1 MEEKMQIA
9 KYQPVLSK
17 AEMELIHE
25 KSLYLLE
32 NNGEIIESD
41 EILEICKKAGFRVEG
56 QRVYYPREKV
66 EAALKQ
72 APKDFKL
79 RGRDGRKAFSIR
91 DNGTKLAPAL
101 GPMNV
106 LEDGHYRPTTMK
118 DMVDFTVLHETS
130 SLMRTVGANML
141 RPRDLPLSPL
151 DNAMTRLAITLAYST
166 KPLQTFCEGGEIS
179 DKSFEMIKQFYG
191 GASDEDVY
199 AMICIST
206 ASPFRLTQDTCET
219 LLSFCRC
226 NQLLWAQG
234 SGMPGLTTPPTLA
247 GTLLQGNAEK
257 LGIITL
263 SQTINPGNPVMYS
276 LISMLSDLRYTS
288 CVVSTPES
296 PYRMMAE
303 KDMADFYGLPSLGT
317 TGLADAKELDY
328 QCGAEAFMM
337 FYFAYHSSPDLVA
350 QSLGVLDS
358 YNTISYEKFI
368 MDEEN
373 VQSILKLL
381 LPVAI
386 DEKRMKI
393 DKILKAGPAGNYLAR
408 TDRAYREDFYRSSL
422 YFKESSAEWMAQG
435 RPSLEAEARKKYL
448 ERITEY
454 QPGDFDQIQQKIID
468 QYIPKDL
475 QLKNK

>member
-1 MEEKMQIA
+1 MQIA

-91 DNGTKLAPAL
+91 EDGTKLAPAL

-288 CVVSTPES
+288 CVVATPES

>member
-1 MEEKMQIA
+1 MQIA

-288 CVVSTPES
+288 CVVATPES

>member
-1 MEEKMQIA
+1 MQIA

-91 DNGTKLAPAL
+91 EEGTKLAPAL

-288 CVVSTPES
+288 CVVATPES

-393 DKILKAGPAGNYLAR
+393 DKI
-408 TDRAYREDFYRSSL
+408 
-422 YFKESSAEWMAQG
+422 
-435 RPSLEAEARKKYL
+435 
-448 ERITEY
+448 
-454 QPGDFDQIQQKIID
+454 
-468 QYIPKDL
+468 
-475 QLKNK
+475 

>member
-1 MEEKMQIA
+1 MQIA
-9 KYQPVLSK
+9 NYQPVLSK
-17 AEMELIHE
+17 TEMELIHE

-56 QRVYYPREKV
+56 QRVYYPRQKV
-66 EAALKQ
+66 EAALEQ
-72 APKDFKL
+72 APKDFML

-91 DNGTKLAPAL
+91 EDGTKLAPAL

-141 RPRDLPLSPL
+141 RPRDLPLSSL

-191 GASDEDVY
+191 GVRDEDVY

-288 CVVSTPES
+288 CVVATPES
-296 PYRMMAE
+296 PYRMIAE

-381 LPVAI
+381 SPVAI

-393 DKILKAGPAGNYLAR
+393 
-408 TDRAYREDFYRSSL
+408 
-422 YFKESSAEWMAQG
+422 
-435 RPSLEAEARKKYL
+435 
-448 ERITEY
+448 EY
-454 QPGDFDQIQQKIID
+454 NIDIIS
-468 QYIPKDL
+468 
-475 QLKNK
+475 

>member
-1 MEEKMQIA
+1 MQIA

-91 DNGTKLAPAL
+91 EDGTKLAPAL

-130 SLMRTVGANML
+130 SLMRTVVANML

-288 CVVSTPES
+288 CVVATPES

-373 VQSILKLL
+373 VQSILKCLSPL
-381 LPVAI
+381 MRNA
-386 DEKRMKI
+386 
-393 DKILKAGPAGNYLAR
+393 
-408 TDRAYREDFYRSSL
+408 
-422 YFKESSAEWMAQG
+422 
-435 RPSLEAEARKKYL
+435 
-448 ERITEY
+448 
-454 QPGDFDQIQQKIID
+454 
-468 QYIPKDL
+468 
-475 QLKNK
+475 

>member
-1 MEEKMQIA
+1 MEEKMQITN
-9 KYQPVLSK
+9 YQPVLSK
-17 AEMELIHE
+17 TEMELIHE

-56 QRVYYPREKV
+56 QRVYYPRQKV
-66 EAALKQ
+66 EAALEQ
-72 APKDFKL
+72 APKDFML

-91 DNGTKLAPAL
+91 EDGTKLAPAL

-191 GASDEDVY
+191 GVRDEDVY

-288 CVVSTPES
+288 CVVATPES

-381 LPVAI
+381 SPVAI

-393 DKILKAGPAGNYLAR
+393 NKILKAGPAGNYLAR
-408 TDRAYREDFYRSSL
+408 TDKAYREDFYRSSL

-448 ERITEY
+448 ERIAEY
-454 QPGDFDQIQQKIID
+454 EPGDFDRIQQKIID
-468 QYIPKDL
+468 QYIPKNL

>member
-1 MEEKMQIA
+1 MQIA
-9 KYQPVLSK
+9 NYQPVLSK
-17 AEMELIHE
+17 TEMELIHE

-79 RGRDGRKAFSIR
+79 RGRDERKVFSIR
-91 DNGTKLAPAL
+91 DGGTKLAPAL

-106 LEDGHYRPTTMK
+106 LEDGRYRPTTMK
-118 DMVDFTVLHETS
+118 DMVDFTILHETS

-191 GASDEDVY
+191 GVRDEDVY

-219 LLSFCRC
+219 LLSFCRN

-288 CVVSTPES
+288 CVVATPES

-337 FYFAYHSSPDLVA
+337 FYFAYHSNPDLVA

-373 VQSILKLL
+373 IQSILKLL
-381 LPVAI
+381 SPVAV

-393 DKILKAGPAGNYLAR
+393 DKILKAGPGGNYLAR
-408 TDRAYREDFYRSSL
+408 TDKAYREDFYRSSL
-422 YFKESSAEWMAQG
+422 YFKESSAEWMARE
-435 RPSLEAEARKKYL
+435 RPTLEAVAHKKYL
-448 ERITEY
+448 DRISEY
-454 QPGDFDQIQQKIID
+454 QPSDFDTIQQKIID
-468 QYIPKDL
+468 AYIPEAL
-475 QLKNK
+475 QVRKK

>member
-288 CVVSTPES
+288 CVVATPES

>member
-1 MEEKMQIA
+1 MQIA
-9 KYQPVLSK
+9 NYQPVLSK
-17 AEMELIHE
+17 TEMELIHE

-66 EAALKQ
+66 EAAIKQ

-79 RGRDGRKAFSIR
+79 RGRDGRKTFSIR
-91 DNGTKLAPAL
+91 DGKTKLAPAL

-106 LEDGHYRPTTMK
+106 LENGHYRPTTMK
-118 DMVDFTVLHETS
+118 DRVDFTILHETS
-130 SLMRTVGANML
+130 DLMRTVGANML

-166 KPLQTFCEGGEIS
+166 KPVQTFCEGGEIS
-179 DKSFEMIKQFYG
+179 DKSFELIKQFYG

-257 LGIITL
+257 LGVITL

-288 CVVSTPES
+288 CVVATPES

-337 FYFAYHSSPDLVA
+337 FYFAYHSNPDLVA

-381 LPVAI
+381 APVAI

-448 ERITEY
+448 YRIDEY
-454 QPGDFDQIQQKIID
+454 
-468 QYIPKDL
+468 
-475 QLKNK
+475 

>member
-1 MEEKMQIA
+1 MQIV

-91 DNGTKLAPAL
+91 EDGTKLAPAL

-288 CVVSTPES
+288 CVVATPES

>member
-1 MEEKMQIA
+1 
-9 KYQPVLSK
+9 
-17 AEMELIHE
+17 
-25 KSLYLLE
+25 
-32 NNGEIIESD
+32 
-41 EILEICKKAGFRVEG
+41 
-56 QRVYYPREKV
+56 
-66 EAALKQ
+66 
-72 APKDFKL
+72 
-79 RGRDGRKAFSIR
+79 
-91 DNGTKLAPAL
+91 
-101 GPMNV
+101 
-106 LEDGHYRPTTMK
+106 
-118 DMVDFTVLHETS
+118 
-130 SLMRTVGANML
+130 
-141 RPRDLPLSPL
+141 
-151 DNAMTRLAITLAYST
+151 MTRLAITLAYST

-288 CVVSTPES
+288 CVVATPES

-448 ERITEY
+448 ERIAEY
-454 QPGDFDQIQQKIID
+454 EPGDFVRIQQKIID
-468 QYIPKDL
+468 QYIPKNL

>member
-1 MEEKMQIA
+1 MQIA

>member
-9 KYQPVLSK
+9 NYQPVLSK
-17 AEMELIHE
+17 TEMELIHE

-66 EAALKQ
+66 EAAIKQ

-79 RGRDGRKAFSIR
+79 RGRDGRKTFSIR
-91 DNGTKLAPAL
+91 DGKTKLAPAL

-106 LEDGHYRPTTMK
+106 LENGHYRPTTMK
-118 DMVDFTVLHETS
+118 DMVNFTILHETS
-130 SLMRTVGANML
+130 DLMRTVGANML

-166 KPLQTFCEGGEIS
+166 KPVQTFCEGGEIS
-179 DKSFEMIKQFYG
+179 DKSFELIKQFYG

-257 LGIITL
+257 LGVITL

-288 CVVSTPES
+288 CVVATPES

-337 FYFAYHSSPDLVA
+337 FYFAYHSNPDLVA

-381 LPVAI
+381 APVAI
-386 DEKRMKI
+386 DEQRMKI
-393 DKILKAGPAGNYLAR
+393 DKILKAGPSGNYLAR

-448 ERITEY
+448 DRIAKYE
-454 QPGDFDQIQQKIID
+454 PGDFDQVQRKIID

-475 QLKNK
+475 QIKN